1 MLVAWYRCYCGAP
14 TCKGVIGTEG
24 DVVKDESS
32 KGIFRE
38 PTIEEIGTAII
49 DRRIRIFK
57 SPEEQSVY
65 SVAIVI
71 GYEHCHMLMI
81 QAQQFR
87 NADTVYP
94 QIRRGKRQV

>member
-1 MLVAWYRCYCGAP
+1 M
-14 TCKGVIGTEG
+14 
-24 DVVKDESS
+24 VKDDSS

-38 PTIEEIGTAII
+38 PTIEEIGAAII

-71 GYEHCHMLMI
+71 GYEHWHMMMLRGK
-81 QAQQFR
+81 QFR
-87 NADTVYP
+87 GADTVCP
-94 QIRRGKRQV
+94 PDMTRKTTSMKLSTKAP